1 MATRDDDATALYLA
15 HLNPVTNAHVEIISD
30 LRGAADTVK
39 VMPVVFRDRDH
50 NEVNSRSFPFSFE
63 CRREMLESVFG
74 DSIVISDDYTFH
86 APFRR
91 YMPPLL
97 SPMSWRLRRQILRGV
112 EHRRYF
118 SYTGD
123 RTEGYMLRLYGL
135 KPRVGTRRPIS
146 AASVKER
153 MYGAAL
159 AEGGAGGGRGPD
171 DDGDGDGEYDA
182 GEYDAGEYDRDA
194 DHGRDDR
201 DGAVDDDSR
210 GAGPGGRSAP
220 CGWESDVPEPVARI
234 IRREWDVVRRFAGA
248 EDMTTRI
255 VGMKFPKE

>member
-1 MATRDDDATALYLA
+1 MATRDDDATITALYLA

-63 CRREMLESVFG
+63 LRREMLESVFG
-74 DSIVISDDYTFH
+74 DSITISDDYTFH

-97 SPMSWRLRRQILRGV
+97 SPMSWRLRGQILRGV
-112 EHRRYF
+112 ERRRYF

-123 RTEGYMLRLYGL
+123 RTEGYMLRLYRL
-135 KPRVGTRRPIS
+135 KPRVGTRKPVS

-153 MYGAAL
+153 MYGDAL
-159 AEGGAGGGRGPD
+159 AEGRTGDNRGP
-171 DDGDGDGEYDA
+171 GD
-182 GEYDAGEYDRDA
+182 
-194 DHGRDDR
+194 DHGNDRGSLGR
-201 DGAVDDDSR
+201 DGADGS
-210 GAGPGGRSAP
+210 GKGTGPEEGRAP
-220 CGWESDVPEPVARI
+220 DGWESDVPEPVARI
-234 IRREWDVVRRFAGA
+234 IRREWDVVRRFAEA
-248 EDMTTRI
+248 EDTTTRI
-255 VGMKFPKE
+255 AGMKFPKKE